1 VWTVNPYGGYKWL
14 CIGVGC
20 VVTKMKTMDGV
31 CNTNGTSSAADA
43 RMVSYTVHHNW
54 EWVVDEALASW
65 ANGAASTGG
74 GDVVKLGKC
83 ARSRDLPSQ
92 RHIPRQKGAPPQY
105 ALFRVE
111 TAQSSSSSVSSAV
124 WATSSAFVTVD
135 PKDALFAALESNGA
149 AELMPAT
156 TLIAWDVEKEDD
168 IPELPMQPI
177 LLKGACGSGGFGLY
191 FVYSKTDA
199 LSVIKFHA
207 NKARS
212 EPSFVEKLEKRSNGK
227 MPMWSLQS
235 IVPAKKVFGDRRC
248 QIRAYVVYCNGQL
261 FLYNGY
267 EVRVPSWGDQTMD
280 ALIASPESNADGI
293 DVAVDSAGDPV
304 EDFEAACCA
313 GSNARPYN
321 RGRVKVETQRFALEE
336 MDELQHV
343 KEDITLCLVRA
354 MAALKPVVLQS
365 AAVDVAYADR
375 TTLAIAGVDLS
386 LEDTETGHV
395 VPRILEFN
403 NNPAMPGIGKSMTV
417 VYRKSLVNFVR
428 SAIRLGLSGDTEN
441 FTSCW

>member
-1 VWTVNPYGGYKWL
+1 
-14 CIGVGC
+14 
-20 VVTKMKTMDGV
+20 MDGV
-31 CNTNGTSSAADA
+31 CNTNGTSSAASA

-92 RHIPRQKGAPPQY
+92 RHIPRQKGAPSQY

-191 FVYSKTDA
+191 FVYSKPDA